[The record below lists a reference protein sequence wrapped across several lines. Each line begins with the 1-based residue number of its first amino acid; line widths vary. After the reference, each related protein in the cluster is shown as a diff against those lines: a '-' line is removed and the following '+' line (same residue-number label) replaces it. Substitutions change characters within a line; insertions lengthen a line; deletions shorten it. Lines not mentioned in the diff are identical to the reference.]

1 MSVPGAPSRPSCP
14 AAVVSRSSAQGEH
27 PLVAAHQR
35 TGGDRSRGLEGGDGL
50 RPALAERTDVE
61 NLSERTGHAESA
73 RVGLANAPQAVGTG
87 HPGLCLLAASAQ
99 RAFPTRAPLVV
110 ALCGSAQREALA
122 RDTGATG
129 PFAPGAEPLV
139 AGLSTSLES
148 TCQTSAFRELTA
160 VRFCGRVAV
169 PCDERV
175 HAGWESADSCTCCI
189 TCRKR
194 YNTEQECFP
203 PRRRQ
208 EHLLLADMGQV
219 VLMAFPALQ
228 ILLQGRASH

>member
-1 MSVPGAPSRPSCP
+1 MAYARRWQIELAWKSCK
-14 AAVVSRSSAQGEH
+14 
-27 PLVAAHQR
+27 
-35 TGGDRSRGLEGGDGL
+35 
-50 RPALAERTDVE
+50 
-61 NLSERTGHAESA
+61 SELGMQSP
-73 RVGLANAPQAVGTG
+73 RVWGWQTRLKLLGLATLAYAFLLHLLSAPFQLVRRW
-87 HPGLCLLAASAQ
+87 LLRYAAQ
-99 RAFPTRAPLVV
+99 RSGR
-110 ALCGSAQREALA
+110 RW

-189 TCRKR
+189 TGRKR

-208 EHLLLADMGQV
+208 EHLLLAHMGQL
-219 VLMAFPALQ
+219 VLMAFPTLQ